1 MLTFFLEV
9 VFPKKEIN
17 GHFKLGIGRGPMIGK
32 IKRGLSLVEWNSRRS
47 CPIMAAKLPIDS
59 PFIAIE
65 HHRQKALWAT

>member
-32 IKRGLSLVEWNSRRS
+32 IKRGLSLVEWNSQPLMPYNGS
-47 CPIMAAKLPIDS
+47 
-59 PFIAIE
+59 
-65 HHRQKALWAT
+65 